1 MCLWVSRGRDTM
13 CEGAREGGQHLLF
26 TGSPVSS
33 DELGGVTPSRMS
45 SVEWD
50 GGSSSV
56 IPQKP
61 PSQLAGMHAA
71 ACGFSPELCS
81 HSSQSAQSRYRRKQ
95 WRDDFA
101 DTKPLLLGNQR
112 PSACSLHGPKFNTQ
126 KGKARNQIPS
136 KSELVILGRFL
147 LGK

>member
-1 MCLWVSRGRDTM
+1 M
-13 CEGAREGGQHLLF
+13 CEGAREGGQHLPF
-26 TGSPVSS
+26 TSSPVSS

-61 PSQLAGMHAA
+61 PSQLAGMNAA

-81 HSSQSAQSRYRRKQ
+81 HSSQSAQSMYRKKQ

-101 DTKPLLLGNQR
+101 DIKPLLLGRDPQPAAFMAQNLTPKKEKPEIRYPQKV
-112 PSACSLHGPKFNTQ
+112 SLLFWEGFY
-126 KGKARNQIPS
+126 
-136 KSELVILGRFL
+136 
-147 LGK
+147 